1 MDMVTTDEDKASG
14 VSRVTGNDSILR
26 VYDQV
31 ENVVRKSHIIDSRDA
46 RRAIVAA
53 IDENRDADGLRA
65 TVEIDRSQASDFI
78 EGKIDDIYYS
88 VRTLWDSEYIGSIDI
103 SIMSVDDALGN
114 ALRDYE
120 REVDGIKTAAAADPV
135 DDYASVLS
143 S

>member
-1 MDMVTTDEDKASG
+1 MDMVTADEDKASG

-53 IDENRDADGLRA
+53 IDENREADGLR
-65 TVEIDRSQASDFI
+65 VSIEIDRIRASDFI

-103 SIMSVDDALGN
+103 SIMSVGDALGN

>member
-1 MDMVTTDEDKASG
+1 MDMVTADEDKASG

-53 IDENRDADGLRA
+53 IDENREADGLR
-65 TVEIDRSQASDFI
+65 VSIEIDRIRASDFI

-103 SIMSVDDALGN
+103 SIMSIGDALGN

-120 REVDGIKTAAAADPV
+120 REVDVIKTAAAADPI

>member
-1 MDMVTTDEDKASG
+1 MDMVTADEDKASG

-53 IDENRDADGLRA
+53 IDENREADGLR
-65 TVEIDRSQASDFI
+65 VSIEIDRIRASDFI